1 MIKAGNKY
9 EKIKVEETLDLE
21 KIAQRYGM
29 ATDELLRFHNQH
41 CKLHELLTLTLPKY
55 TEFLYI
61 PHEVFEK
68 YESKLLKNSTLTL
81 PDTDSSKVYGVV
93 IKFLPKDIEIHYKI
107 RIKRT
112 QNSVEITKEKTYVN
126 NQEVDKIVEQ
136 IFEKAEQVLYPLH
149 IITDSGG
156 DIIKISNAAEI
167 AKRWTSDQRPKMK
180 EYYVSEVADAL
191 LKQLDHVF
199 KDINAK
205 NELLS
210 RNIFYKLF
218 FLPVYKSYPHFS
230 KRDLLQ
236 FYFPGIPREASY
248 EVQYTLEQYY
258 TRGNKIILRIE
269 GEEEGNLMNENLEK
283 GKVDL
288 HYKLHKD
295 TREIFSIEGTISVIE
310 KGKEYKTELRLYEQH
325 NS

>member
-1 MIKAGNKY
+1 M
-9 EKIKVEETLDLE
+9 
-21 KIAQRYGM
+21 
-29 ATDELLRFHNQH
+29 
-41 CKLHELLTLTLPKY
+41 
-55 TEFLYI
+55 
-61 PHEVFEK
+61 
-68 YESKLLKNSTLTL
+68 
-81 PDTDSSKVYGVV
+81 V

-205 NELLS
+205 MSCYPEIYFTN
-210 RNIFYKLF
+210 YF

-230 KRDLLQ
+230 KEICFSSIFRE
-236 FYFPGIPREASY
+236 FPVKHHMKYNIHWNNIIP
-248 EVQYTLEQYY
+248 V
-258 TRGNKIILRIE
+258 
-269 GEEEGNLMNENLEK
+269 
-283 GKVDL
+283 
-288 HYKLHKD
+288 
-295 TREIFSIEGTISVIE
+295 EI
-310 KGKEYKTELRLYEQH
+310 RL
-325 NS
+325 S